1 MLLGEND
8 AVGDEA
14 GKDETDP
21 PRAPCSR
28 KDEHLVARKGS
39 CGTGEDLEDRSVERR
54 HDAAKGVCE
63 IHALI
68 LDYQL

>member
-8 AVGDEA
+8 AAGDEA

-21 PRAPCSR
+21 PRAPRSR
-28 KDEHLVARKGS
+28 EDEDLVARKGS
-39 CGTGEDLEDRSVERR
+39 CGPGEDLEDRSVERQ

-63 IHALI
+63 IHAWI
-68 LDYQL
+68 LGYQR